1 MKIYYTDENGNVTA
15 WVEQGGKRA
24 YEASAYSLEMAVGRL
39 VYALSQR
46 DDPKA
51 EPSVIIEERKG

>member
-1 MKIYYTDENGNVTA
+1 MIIHYSEDGREVTA
-15 WVEQGGKRA
+15 WVEKGGVRIE
-24 YEASAYSLEMAVGRL
+24 EASGYSLEMAVGRL

-51 EPSVIIEERKG
+51 EPHVEIVED